1 MNPETEHS
9 RSYFLSAGESNA
21 EGLMPLTLMVERL
34 IEISTEHANSL
45 GIGYAE
51 LIKKNIGWVLSRVSL
66 EMYRYPRINETYV
79 LTTWIESYNR
89 FFSERNIAITA
100 PGGEVLGYA
109 RTVWVAMD
117 FEKRALANLTQL
129 DRRCFP
135 VADLPCPID
144 RTPSL
149 APAGEGATA
158 VPYTFKYCDLDFNR
172 HVNTVRY
179 IELLLNQKSLEHYDA
194 FVAGRFDI
202 HFHHECRYGQTVE
215 LRVESA
221 DGSDTFDIV
230 TPDGKHAI
238 VARIKWKEII
248 E

>member
-144 RTPSL
+144 RTPTL
-149 APAGEGATA
+149 APAGEGSTA

-194 FVAGRFDI
+194 FAAGRFDI

-221 DGSDTFDIV
+221 DDSDTFDIV

>member
-89 FFSERNIAITA
+89 FFSERNIAVTA

-144 RTPSL
+144 RTPTL

-202 HFHHECRYGQTVE
+202 HFHHECRYDQTVE

>member
-66 EMYRYPRINETYV
+66 EMHRYPRINETYV

-89 FFSERNIAITA
+89 FFSERNIAVTA

-135 VADLPCPID
+135 VAVLPCPID
-144 RTPSL
+144 RTPTL

>member
-89 FFSERNIAITA
+89 FFSERDIAVTA
-100 PGGEVLGYA
+100 PGGELLGYA

-144 RTPSL
+144 RTPTL

>member
-66 EMYRYPRINETYV
+66 EMHRYPRINETYV

-89 FFSERNIAITA
+89 FFSERNIAVTA

-144 RTPSL
+144 RTPTL

>member
-117 FEKRALANLTQL
+117 FEKRTLANLTQL
-129 DRRCFP
+129 DRNSFP

-144 RTPSL
+144 RTPNL
-149 APAGEGATA
+149 PPTGEGATA

-179 IELLLNQKSLEHYDA
+179 IELLLNQKSLEHYDV

>member
-144 RTPSL
+144 RTPTL
-149 APAGEGATA
+149 APAGEGSTA

>member
-89 FFSERNIAITA
+89 FFSERNIAVTA

-144 RTPSL
+144 RTPTL

-158 VPYTFKYCDLDFNR
+158 LPYTFKYCDLDFNR

>member
-117 FEKRALANLTQL
+117 FEKRTLANLTQL
-129 DRRCFP
+129 DRNSFP

-144 RTPSL
+144 RTPNL
-149 APAGEGATA
+149 PPTVEGATA

-202 HFHHECRYGQTVE
+202 HFHHECRYGQAVE

>member
-89 FFSERNIAITA
+89 FFSERNIAVTA

-117 FEKRALANLTQL
+117 FEKRTLANLTQL

-144 RTPSL
+144 RTPTL

-194 FVAGRFDI
+194 FVARRFDI